1 MSSNSPAPL
10 FTNSTAAG
18 PSSAAQFDPA
28 AQEQTVTTLLLV
40 LILGP
45 LPPILLVACCALAR
59 HCLRKLRRKWAKRRA
74 RGGSRSR
81 SPLGRRARRN
91 SGSLTPL
98 TNRSTT
104 YADLELSSPRESD
117 AGSAA
122 SVEAAYAALE
132 AASRGDDA
140 LAAEIVSVGVFEASQ
155 RRREAL
161 LAQNVT
167 KHWIAAEHN
176 HNNLYTTHRRLFS
189 RRRLFRTCSAFRR
202 RNAAARARRSLS
214 DRGRR
219 A

>member
-10 FTNSTAAG
+10 FTNSTAAAAG

-59 HCLRKLRRKWAKRRA
+59 HCVRKLRRKWAKRRA

-122 SVEAAYAALE
+122 SVEAAYAASAAHAAEAALSAAPADDVEVEEALAYLQRRDLE
-132 AASRGDDA
+132 AAGPSEAG
-140 LAAEIVSVGVFEASQ
+140 LAPADEGSDEEG
-155 RRREAL
+155 L
-161 LAQNVT
+161 GGT
-167 KHWIAAEHN
+167 
-176 HNNLYTTHRRLFS
+176 
-189 RRRLFRTCSAFRR
+189 
-202 RNAAARARRSLS
+202 SL
-214 DRGRR
+214 
-219 A
+219 

>member
-1 MSSNSPAPL
+1 MA
-10 FTNSTAAG
+10 
-18 PSSAAQFDPA
+18 SSAAQFDPA

-98 TNRSTT
+98 TNRSTP

-117 AGSAA
+117 AGRAA
-122 SVEAAYAALE
+122 RVEAAYAASAAHASAE
-132 AASRGDDA
+132 AARSAAPADDVVVEEA
-140 LAAEIVSVGVFEASQ
+140 LAYLQ
-155 RRREAL
+155 RRDVEAAGPSEAG
-161 LAQNVT
+161 LAPADEGSDEEGLGGT
-167 KHWIAAEHN
+167 
-176 HNNLYTTHRRLFS
+176 
-189 RRRLFRTCSAFRR
+189 
-202 RNAAARARRSLS
+202 SL
-214 DRGRR
+214 
-219 A
+219 

>member
-1 MSSNSPAPL
+1 MSA
-10 FTNSTAAG
+10 NSTAAAAG

-74 RGGSRSR
+74 RGGSRS
-81 SPLGRRARRN
+81 PLGRRARRN

-122 SVEAAYAALE
+122 SVEAAYAASAAHASAE
-132 AASRGDDA
+132 AALSAAPADDVEVEEA
-140 LAAEIVSVGVFEASQ
+140 LAYLQ
-155 RRREAL
+155 RRDVEAAGPSETG
-161 LAQNVT
+161 LAPADEGSDEEGLGGT
-167 KHWIAAEHN
+167 
-176 HNNLYTTHRRLFS
+176 
-189 RRRLFRTCSAFRR
+189 
-202 RNAAARARRSLS
+202 SL
-214 DRGRR
+214 
-219 A
+219 

>member
-10 FTNSTAAG
+10 FTNSTAAAAG

-122 SVEAAYAALE
+122 AGSTDSAADEESFATKLR
-132 AASRGDDA
+132 ASRDKKDGPP
-140 LAAEIVSVGVFEASQ
+140 VWRCVGS
-155 RRREAL
+155 
-161 LAQNVT
+161 
-167 KHWIAAEHN
+167 
-176 HNNLYTTHRRLFS
+176 S
-189 RRRLFRTCSAFRR
+189 
-202 RNAAARARRSLS
+202 ARATLLTHILE
-214 DRGRR
+214 
-219 A
+219 

>member
-1 MSSNSPAPL
+1 M
-10 FTNSTAAG
+10 
-18 PSSAAQFDPA
+18 
-28 AQEQTVTTLLLV
+28 TTLLLV

-45 LPPILLVACCALAR
+45 LPPILLLACCALAR

-122 SVEAAYAALE
+122 SVEAAYAASAAHATAE
-132 AASRGDDA
+132 AALSAAPADDVEVEA
-140 LAAEIVSVGVFEASQ
+140 LAYLQ
-155 RRREAL
+155 RRDVEAAGPSEYWLAPADRE
-161 LAQNVT
+161 
-167 KHWIAAEHN
+167 
-176 HNNLYTTHRRLFS
+176 RRGGLGG
-189 RRRLFRTCSAFRR
+189 T
-202 RNAAARARRSLS
+202 SL
-214 DRGRR
+214 
-219 A
+219 

>member
-10 FTNSTAAG
+10 FTNATAAAG

-45 LPPILLVACCALAR
+45 LPPILLLACCALAR

-122 SVEAAYAALE
+122 SVEAAYAASAAHAAE
-132 AASRGDDA
+132 AALSAAPADDVEVEEA
-140 LAAEIVSVGVFEASQ
+140 LAYLQ
-155 RRREAL
+155 RRDVEAAGPSEAG
-161 LAQNVT
+161 LAPADEGSDEEGLGGT
-167 KHWIAAEHN
+167 
-176 HNNLYTTHRRLFS
+176 
-189 RRRLFRTCSAFRR
+189 
-202 RNAAARARRSLS
+202 SL
-214 DRGRR
+214 
-219 A
+219 